1 MMNGIINLSAN
12 ESDFVQEICRNLN
25 DDDDNEQTG
34 KRQDW
39 ESHSST
45 AEGSSLLGCDTV
57 LLSQQ
62 FLIFQRTALHSTSR
76 TSIHCLV
83 FESEGITM
91 IQNVGSCEETFP
103 LGLHGPADEDNTILH
118 GYLPTDIALYTG
130 RPESFFKGGGGSSKL
145 CNYTL

>member
-1 MMNGIINLSAN
+1 M
-12 ESDFVQEICRNLN
+12 
-25 DDDDNEQTG
+25 
-34 KRQDW
+34 
-39 ESHSST
+39 
-45 AEGSSLLGCDTV
+45 

-130 RPESFFKGGGGSSKL
+130 RPESFFKGGGGVLSYAITL
-145 CNYTL
+145 CNATIRQVAGHCIYEESCGCSTKSTTTMRYLHIGRTEVLIGTHKVWRGPAE